1 MRSAFVNKLLCSRSR
16 KLIPAHTFVE
26 TGLAAAWFESAV
38 TLCWTE
44 ELFLA
49 YQRVRRLNH
58 LPRFLNPCRPLETRQ
73 SAHMRVCTLLRQ
85 MLGFLFRLALT
96 QTKST
101 SSGASKIIHS
111 QKNEGLHG
119 AHRLKANIFTMF
131 TFL

>member
-1 MRSAFVNKLLCSRSR
+1 MRSAFVIKLLCSRWR

-26 TGLAAAWFESAV
+26 TGLAAWFESAV

-49 YQRVRRLNH
+49 YQRARRLNH
-58 LPRFLNPCRPLETRQ
+58 LPRFLNPPRPLETRQ

-111 QKNEGLHG
+111 QKTRGCMVRTG
-119 AHRLKANIFTMF
+119 
-131 TFL
+131 